1 MMPIELIWM
10 LLLLAVIIVSFVL
23 LKRPIY
29 ESMFTGFI
37 VLAIVMGEAQNIPKF
52 LIAPSTNALFYAIIA
67 FLALAFVFGETK
79 VVHTIIDFMMSLI
92 GRFKGGAGYV
102 SLASSAFM
110 SALSGTGPGNVAATG
125 VFTIPTMMRT
135 GFSPEL
141 AATTEMSASSLGP
154 MIPPSG
160 TILLAF
166 GVLDSIFPGEY
177 ELSTFWFVVWGI
189 GSWFILQRL
198 ITLFVFCRVENVKP
212 VPKSEIPSLKETVK
226 EGWKALLVPV
236 IIFVPLLLDFMFKD
250 TFFTSRIGEGGAQAL
265 SSSVIQFTPGVAALY
280 TLWISRDHIEGGLS
294 PQSIFELFK
303 RGVKTVTPVAATI
316 YFAYSISGLFS
327 SANVGEALGDVINS
341 MNLMGWQ
348 VAIFI
353 PVFTMFLGMFL
364 PGSSQI
370 AIFGMGIVGALIAVG
385 VNPLLAAGILPAIT
399 GSMEGMTPPL
409 ALAMY
414 TAMGISGSEI
424 KRTSKLA
431 LVWVFAHL
439 LVAILILLKII
450 PVPFIGG

>member
-1 MMPIELIWM
+1 MTMLIELIWM
-10 LLLLAVIIVSFVL
+10 LLLLGVIVVSFVL

-37 VLAIVMGEAQNIPKF
+37 VLAIVMGEARNIPKF
-52 LIAPSTNALFYAIIA
+52 LLAPSTNTLFYAIVA
-67 FLALAFVFGETK
+67 FLALAFIFGETH
-79 VVHTIIDFMMSLI
+79 VVHTIINFMMSLI
-92 GRFKGGAGYV
+92 GRFRGGAGYV
-102 SLASSAFM
+102 SLASSTFM

-166 GVLDSIFPGEY
+166 GVLDSIYPGEY
-177 ELSTFWFVVWGI
+177 DLSVFWLVVWGI
-189 GSWFILQRL
+189 GIWFILQRL
-198 ITLFVFCRVENVKP
+198 ITLFIFCRVDNVKP
-212 VPKSEIPSLKETVK
+212 IPKEEIPSLSETVR

-236 IIFVPLLLDFMFKD
+236 IIFVPLLLDFMLKD
-250 TFFTSRIGEGGAQAL
+250 TFFTSRIGEGGAKAF

-280 TLWISRDHIEGGLS
+280 TLWISRDHIEGGLNIK
-294 PQSIFELFK
+294 SIFELFK
-303 RGVKTVTPVAATI
+303 KGVKTVTPVAATI

-327 SANVGEALGDVINS
+327 SANVGEALGDLINS
-341 MNLMGWQ
+341 MNLSGWQ
-348 VAIFI
+348 VAVVI
-353 PVFTMFLGMFL
+353 PIITMFLGMFL

-385 VNPLLAAGILPAIT
+385 IHPLLAAGILPAIT
-399 GSMEGMTPPL
+399 GALEGMTPPL

-414 TAMGISGSEI
+414 TAMGISGSDMKE
-424 KRTSKLA
+424 TSKLA
-431 LVWVFAHL
+431 LIWVFAHL
-439 LVAILILLKII
+439 GVAILILLQII
-450 PVPFIGG
+450 PVPFI